1 MILLLENTLA
11 SVPDI
16 EDRMLVHTAVMLRKN
31 LGNVAINKNYCILNC
46 NYFIFL
52 YKYII
57 RSIVLIF
64 PEVLFQNGQSWYWF
78 NTSKLLEMKIT
89 SKDTVSVK
97 GSKFLEKEMKTNTVT
112 N

>member
-1 MILLLENTLA
+1 M
-11 SVPDI
+11 
-16 EDRMLVHTAVMLRKN
+16 
-31 LGNVAINKNYCILNC
+31 
-46 NYFIFL
+46 

-97 GSKFLEKEMKTNTVT
+97 GSKFLEEEMETNTVT
-112 N
+112 NEVDHMFLNVFKLEGKENKFILLSC